1 MGRQHSRDKPID
13 IGVYYCYWYTAV
25 ALPFTIGLQS
35 GEPVHDQIVFAVRRA
50 VAARQLRAGDPFP
63 SVRTLS
69 QELKINPNTAH
80 KAVASLVEAGFLEVR
95 HGVGTVVAAGPR
107 RSDDVREQI
116 LDADAQRLVVHA
128 KAAGLS
134 LRSLVA
140 AVRRH
145 WTGIMRR
152 AS

>member
-1 MGRQHSRDKPID
+1 M
-13 IGVYYCYWYTAV
+13 

-35 GEPVHDQIVFAVRRA
+35 GEPLHDQIVYAVRRA
-50 VAARQLRAGDPFP
+50 VAARQLRAGDAFP
-63 SVRTLS
+63 SVRMLS

-80 KAVASLVEAGFLEVR
+80 KAVATLVDAGFLEVR
-95 HGVGTVVAAGPR
+95 HGVGTVVTSGPR
-107 RSDDVREQI
+107 QSDDVREQI
-116 LDADAQRLVVHA
+116 LDADTQRLVVDA

-134 LRSLVA
+134 LRSVVA

-145 WTGIMRR
+145 WTGMMRR